1 MKNVW
6 LVLKRDVLRLLK
18 VPPALVVVLFLLVL
32 PSVYTWYNVAG
43 FWDPYGNTSALRVCV
58 VNEDRGAESDLTGP
72 IDVGQKVVDALKEND
87 QLDWVFVNRDQ
98 AEAQLQ
104 AGECYAMFIIP
115 KDFSEKLLTVTTGDF
130 QQPKLEY
137 YVNEKTGPVAPK
149 ITDTG
154 SSTLDRQINSVFVG
168 TVAEAAVKAVDSASQ
183 ESHQALAQAQSKAL
197 HELDQAVDALG
208 SLDQAA
214 AGVDA
219 ALRAA
224 TDQAK
229 AARTD
234 LDAAFGNL
242 EQASQELKS
251 ASQAAADASKAL
263 NDFSTQGLSALSK
276 TTASLSQ
283 TSAKATAAVSSGLTQ
298 ASKAKADVDASLT
311 QAEQLVSDNAA
322 AIAQL
327 EGIHDKLP
335 SSNAAKGQLGT
346 LIESLNAV
354 NASASDAVAS
364 LKGLSASMGQ
374 SIADMEKA
382 NSDFAQASDGALAA
396 LQDGGTTLFE
406 TTLPSVASA
415 VGDLSASAS
424 DLSASVSGQK
434 ALVSQAQT
442 LSDQVADTLGLGSKA
457 LDQSRQ
463 AATSAR
469 DELTKVRTDVAS
481 LSTAGFLAELVGT
494 DSLDSAHIAE
504 FMAAPAQLET
514 VQLYPVT
521 SYGTSMAPLFMNLT
535 FWIGAF
541 MLLIIMRQEVDG
553 KGIKGLTLTQRYL
566 GRFLLLALMVVLQSA
581 ICVSGLLFMGV
592 QPASAPALYLA
603 AAVCS
608 LAYLSIIYA
617 LSITLQ
623 HVGKGICIILV
634 FAQIPGAT
642 GLYPIEMTSPF
653 FQAVYPLFPFT
664 YGIGA
669 LREAICGFYGNDYGF
684 YLAILGLF
692 FALFLALGI
701 VFRPLLSNVNRMFAR
716 QIKQGDL
723 YNGENVQIP
732 ARRYRMSQVMRALSD
747 QEGFRQDLA
756 KRYLRFEKAY
766 PRLIRAALIGG
777 IAVPV
782 AFTVA
787 FSLNMTEKV
796 VLLTAWLLWFGA
808 VSIFLIVVESVRYS
822 MRRQMRLDSMS
833 ESTLRG
839 LYRQR
844 DAMDARQ
851 PSAQPE
857 SSDGE
862 GGRE

>member
-6 LVLKRDVLRLLK
+6 LVFKRDVLRLLK

-87 QLDWVFVNRDQ
+87 QLDWVFVDRDQ